1 MELRP
6 GFGKDNKE
14 EVKGKGRKKRMSSV
28 EKRQKDGEG
37 GLGARKE
44 ERRKGRKEGREGMEE
59 GKGEG
64 RGRKEAEAVK
74 RILRKWR

>member
-1 MELRP
+1 M
-6 GFGKDNKE
+6 
-14 EVKGKGRKKRMSSV
+14 
-28 EKRQKDGEG
+28 G

-44 ERRKGRKEGREGMEE
+44 ERRKGRKEEGVEE
-59 GKGEG
+59 KGE